1 MRYFFFIN
9 INVTAQTETIFFLYQ
24 VLQTD
29 LEIPI
34 ELLLLVNLLQ
44 EMQKIL
50 LLEFLQFVFLN

>member
-9 INVTAQTETIFFLYQ
+9 INVTAQKQNFFLYQ

-29 LEIPI
+29 LVILI
-34 ELLLLVNLLQ
+34 ELLLLENLLQ

-50 LLEFLQFVFLN
+50 LLEFLQFVSLN